1 MFKFKPDM
9 YKKDIYEINYEK
21 LQDLGIKYL
30 FFDLDN
36 TIITYKEN
44 MPNDKIMTLFFRL
57 EEMGFK
63 LFIFSNSYE
72 KRLLPFKD
80 KLNVEIYFSSMKPFK
95 KNYKNVL
102 NKYKK
107 EDNTNS
113 PIKIEVKNT
122 YKNKWNNTGNTNA
135 TKTRC
140 TKMWRWNKTDKSYN
154 GKEN

>member
-72 KRLLPFKD
+72 KRLLPFKE

-95 KNYKNVL
+95 KNYKKVL

-107 EDNTNS
+107 E
-113 PIKIEVKNT
+113 E
-122 YKNKWNNTGNTNA
+122 YHGLF
-135 TKTRC
+135 
-140 TKMWRWNKTDKSYN
+140 
-154 GKEN
+154 